1 MGFVMSVE
9 IVDRIFATFLEYG
22 QESYGEDVTQLQHA
36 LQAAELARRDGAQD
50 TLIAAALLH
59 DIGQFIGGAG
69 DAAEQHDRDARHEE
83 LGSVLLAEHFTKDV
97 TEPVRLHV
105 AAKRYL
111 AATRPGYVDALST
124 ASRLS
129 FVLQGGA
136 MSAGEVGEFERNP
149 HFDAA
154 VRLRL
159 YDDGGKHADWEVA
172 PLESYRPLLV
182 RLLA

>member
-1 MGFVMSVE
+1 MSVA
-9 IVDRIFATFLEYG
+9 IVDRIFATFARHG

-36 LQAAELARRDGAQD
+36 LQAAELAQRDAAPD
-50 TLIAAALLH
+50 TLVAAALLH
-59 DIGQFIGGAG
+59 DIGQFVDGAG

-83 LGSVLLAEHFTKDV
+83 LGSALLSEHFTAEV

-111 AATRPGYVDALST
+111 AATRPEYVEELSA

-129 FVLQGGA
+129 LALQGGPMTPA
-136 MSAGEVGEFERNP
+136 AVADFERNP

-159 YDDGGKHADWEVA
+159 YDDGGKHVGLDVSS
-172 PLESYRPLLV
+172 LESYRPLLV
-182 RLLA
+182 RLSA